1 MWVCRQAN
9 IASKDN
15 CNTVKGRMKT
25 SKMREIKNSM
35 NKIEN
40 KIRLM
45 VAVMAM
51 VLALPMMA
59 QSETADIT
67 KVAEKGSREL
77 SAPTAIE
84 THIQAE
90 ISLITCYPG
99 SRNYELYGHT
109 MIRVQIEGQDLL
121 FNYGIFNF
129 KQKGFIYRFVKG
141 DCDYSLAA
149 YPMQYLTQGYEDR
162 KIVEQVL
169 DLDDAQKVDVISF
182 LWNNVQPEN
191 AVYRYGWAYN
201 NCATKPRDIIENA
214 VGGSLEYGE
223 PKRAEAT
230 FRSIMADY
238 DVNYPW
244 QQFGI
249 DLVLGYDLDH
259 QLDYREQMFSPGILM
274 EAMAGATQERDGKRI
289 PVVKATNIL
298 VAGGDEGAVLGPTPL
313 VLTPMFVFTLLVVI
327 VLVITVKERLGKR
340 HYRWL
345 DSVVF
350 GIYGTI
356 GILVAFLTFVSSH
369 YGTSSNLNIVWLHP
383 LLLLPAILVWV
394 KPMRPLV
401 AIIHVVNALLIVLLA
416 AGWNWLPQ
424 VGNVALLPMAG
435 ISLIRS
441 VNYVIALKRGC
452 VK

>member
-1 MWVCRQAN
+1 M
-9 IASKDN
+9 IKI
-15 CNTVKGRMKT
+15 
-25 SKMREIKNSM
+25 MR
-35 NKIEN
+35 
-40 KIRLM
+40 L
-45 VAVMAM
+45 AMAM
-51 VLALPMMA
+51 IAMALAPQVAA

-67 KVAEKGSREL
+67 KVAEKGSREM
-77 SAPTAIE
+77 SVPTAIE

-90 ISLITCYPG
+90 ISLVTCYPG

-129 KQKGFIYRFVKG
+129 KQSGFIYRFVKG

-169 DLDDAQKVDVISF
+169 DLDDAQKVDIISF

-214 VGGSLEYGE
+214 VGGSLEYGN
-223 PKRAEAT
+223 PKRGEAT
-230 FRSIMADY
+230 FRSIMAHFDK
-238 DVNYPW
+238 NYPW

-249 DLVLGYDLDH
+249 DMVLGYDLDH
-259 QLDYREQMFSPGILM
+259 KLDYREQMFSPIILM
-274 EAMAGATQERDGKRI
+274 EAMADATQERDGKRI

-298 VAGGDEGAVLGPTPL
+298 VEGGDEGAVLGPTPM
-313 VLTPMFVFTLLVVI
+313 VLTPMFVLTLLLVI
-327 VLVITVKERLGKR
+327 VLAVTIKERLGKR

-350 GIYGTI
+350 GVYGLV
-356 GILVAFLTFVSSH
+356 GVLVAFLTFVSSH
-369 YGTSSNLNIVWLHP
+369 YGTSSNLHIVWLHP
-383 LLLLPAILVWV
+383 LLLLPAIMEWI
-394 KPMRPLV
+394 KRMRPLV

-416 AGWNWLPQ
+416 AGWYWLPQ
-424 VGNVALLPMAG
+424 SGNMALVPMAG

>member
-1 MWVCRQAN
+1 
-9 IASKDN
+9 
-15 CNTVKGRMKT
+15 MKI
-25 SKMREIKNSM
+25 MR
-35 NKIEN
+35 
-40 KIRLM
+40 L
-45 VAVMAM
+45 AMAM
-51 VLALPMMA
+51 IAMALAPQVAA

-67 KVAEKGSREL
+67 KVAEKGSREM
-77 SAPTAIE
+77 SVPTAIE

-90 ISLITCYPG
+90 ISLVTCYPG

-129 KQKGFIYRFVKG
+129 KQSGFIYRFVKG

-169 DLDDAQKVDVISF
+169 DLDDAQKVDIISF

-214 VGGSLEYGE
+214 VGGSLEYGN
-223 PKRAEAT
+223 PKRGEAT
-230 FRSIMADY
+230 FRSIMAYFDK
-238 DVNYPW
+238 NYPW

-249 DLVLGYDLDH
+249 DMVLGYDLDH
-259 QLDYREQMFSPGILM
+259 KLDYREQMFSPIILM
-274 EAMAGATQERDGKRI
+274 EAMADATQERDGKRI

-298 VAGGDEGAVLGPTPL
+298 VEGGDEGAVLGPTPM
-313 VLTPMFVFTLLVVI
+313 VLTPMFVLTLLLVI
-327 VLVITVKERLGKR
+327 VLALTIKERLGKR

-350 GIYGTI
+350 GVYGLV
-356 GILVAFLTFVSSH
+356 GVLVAFLTFVSSH
-369 YGTSSNLNIVWLHP
+369 YGTSSNLHIVWLHP
-383 LLLLPAILVWV
+383 LLLLPAIMEWI
-394 KPMRPLV
+394 KRMRPLV
-401 AIIHVVNALLIVLLA
+401 AIIHVVNALLIMLLA
-416 AGWNWLPQ
+416 AGWYWLPQ
-424 VGNVALLPMAG
+424 SGNMALVPMAG

>member
-1 MWVCRQAN
+1 
-9 IASKDN
+9 
-15 CNTVKGRMKT
+15 MK
-25 SKMREIKNSM
+25 KEMMKIMR
-35 NKIEN
+35 
-40 KIRLM
+40 L
-45 VAVMAM
+45 AMAM
-51 VLALPMMA
+51 IAMALAPQVAA

-67 KVAEKGSREL
+67 KVAEKGSREM
-77 SAPTAIE
+77 SVPTTIE

-90 ISLITCYPG
+90 ISLVTCYPG

-129 KQKGFIYRFVKG
+129 KQSGFIYRFVKG

-169 DLDDAQKVDVISF
+169 DLDDAQKVDIISF

-214 VGGSLEYGE
+214 VGGSLEYGN
-223 PKRAEAT
+223 PKRGEAT
-230 FRSIMADY
+230 FRSIMAHFDK
-238 DVNYPW
+238 NYPW

-249 DLVLGYDLDH
+249 DMVLGYDLDH
-259 QLDYREQMFSPGILM
+259 KLDYREQMFSPIILM
-274 EAMAGATQERDGKRI
+274 EAMADATQERDGKRI
-289 PVVKATNIL
+289 AVVKATNIL
-298 VAGGDEGAVLGPTPL
+298 VEGGDEGAVLGPTPM
-313 VLTPMFVFTLLVVI
+313 VLTPMFVLTLLLVI
-327 VLVITVKERLGKR
+327 VLALTIKERLGKR

-350 GIYGTI
+350 GVYGLV
-356 GILVAFLTFVSSH
+356 GVLVAFLTFVSSH
-369 YGTSSNLNIVWLHP
+369 YGTSSNLHIVWLHP
-383 LLLLPAILVWV
+383 LLLLPAIMEWI
-394 KPMRPLV
+394 KRMRPLV

-416 AGWNWLPQ
+416 AGWYWLPQ
-424 VGNVALLPMAG
+424 SGNMALVPMAG

>member
-1 MWVCRQAN
+1 M
-9 IASKDN
+9 IKI
-15 CNTVKGRMKT
+15 
-25 SKMREIKNSM
+25 MR
-35 NKIEN
+35 
-40 KIRLM
+40 L
-45 VAVMAM
+45 AMAM
-51 VLALPMMA
+51 IAMALAPQVAA

-67 KVAEKGSREL
+67 KVAEKGSREM
-77 SAPTAIE
+77 SVPTAIE

-90 ISLITCYPG
+90 ISLVTCYPG

-129 KQKGFIYRFVKG
+129 KQSGFIYRFVKG

-169 DLDDAQKVDVISF
+169 DLDDAQKVDIISF

-214 VGGSLEYGE
+214 VGGSLEYGN
-223 PKRAEAT
+223 PKRGEAT
-230 FRSIMADY
+230 FRSIMAHFDK
-238 DVNYPW
+238 NYPW

-249 DLVLGYDLDH
+249 DMVLGYDLDH
-259 QLDYREQMFSPGILM
+259 KLDYREQMFSPIILM
-274 EAMAGATQERDGKRI
+274 EAMADATQERDGKRI

-298 VAGGDEGAVLGPTPL
+298 VEGGDEGAVLGPTPM
-313 VLTPMFVFTLLVVI
+313 VLTPMFVLTLLLVI
-327 VLVITVKERLGKR
+327 VLALTIKERLSKR

-350 GIYGTI
+350 GVYGLV
-356 GILVAFLTFVSSH
+356 GVLVAFLTFVSSH
-369 YGTSSNLNIVWLHP
+369 YGTSSNLHIVWLHP
-383 LLLLPAILVWV
+383 LLLLPAIMEWI
-394 KPMRPLV
+394 KRMRPLV

-416 AGWNWLPQ
+416 AGWYWLPQ
-424 VGNVALLPMAG
+424 SGNMALVPMAG

>member
-1 MWVCRQAN
+1 
-9 IASKDN
+9 
-15 CNTVKGRMKT
+15 MKI
-25 SKMREIKNSM
+25 MR
-35 NKIEN
+35 
-40 KIRLM
+40 L
-45 VAVMAM
+45 AMAM
-51 VLALPMMA
+51 IAMALAPQVAA

-67 KVAEKGSREL
+67 KVAEKGSREM
-77 SAPTAIE
+77 SVPTAIE

-90 ISLITCYPG
+90 ISLVTCYPG

-129 KQKGFIYRFVKG
+129 KQSGFIYRFVKG

-169 DLDDAQKVDVISF
+169 DLDDAQKVDIISF

-214 VGGSLEYGE
+214 VGGSLEYGN
-223 PKRAEAT
+223 PKRGEAT
-230 FRSIMADY
+230 FRSIMAYFDK
-238 DVNYPW
+238 NYPW

-249 DLVLGYDLDH
+249 DMVLGYDLDH
-259 QLDYREQMFSPGILM
+259 KLDYREQMFSPIILM
-274 EAMAGATQERDGKRI
+274 EAMADATQERDGKRI

-298 VAGGDEGAVLGPTPL
+298 VEGGDEGAVLGPTPM
-313 VLTPMFVFTLLVVI
+313 VLTPMFVLTLLLVI
-327 VLVITVKERLGKR
+327 VLALTIKERLGKR
-340 HYRWL
+340 HCRWL

-350 GIYGTI
+350 GVYGLV
-356 GILVAFLTFVSSH
+356 GVLVAFLTFVSSH
-369 YGTSSNLNIVWLHP
+369 YGTSSNLHIVWLHP
-383 LLLLPAILVWV
+383 LLLLPAIMEWI
-394 KPMRPLV
+394 KRMRPLV

-416 AGWNWLPQ
+416 AGWYWLPQ
-424 VGNVALLPMAG
+424 SGNMALVPMAG

>member
-1 MWVCRQAN
+1 
-9 IASKDN
+9 
-15 CNTVKGRMKT
+15 MKI
-25 SKMREIKNSM
+25 MR
-35 NKIEN
+35 
-40 KIRLM
+40 L
-45 VAVMAM
+45 AMAM
-51 VLALPMMA
+51 IAMALAPQVAA

-67 KVAEKGSREL
+67 KVAEKGSREM
-77 SAPTAIE
+77 SVPTAIE

-90 ISLITCYPG
+90 ISLVTCYPG

-129 KQKGFIYRFVKG
+129 KQSGFIYRFVKG

-169 DLDDAQKVDVISF
+169 DLDDAQKVDIISF

-214 VGGSLEYGE
+214 VGGSLEYGN
-223 PKRAEAT
+223 PKRGEAT
-230 FRSIMADY
+230 FRSIMAYFDK
-238 DVNYPW
+238 NYPW

-249 DLVLGYDLDH
+249 DMVLGYDLDH
-259 QLDYREQMFSPGILM
+259 KLDYREQMFSPIILM
-274 EAMAGATQERDGKRI
+274 EAMADATQERDGKRI

-298 VAGGDEGAVLGPTPL
+298 VEGGDEGAVLGPTPM
-313 VLTPMFVFTLLVVI
+313 VLTPMFVLTLLLVI
-327 VLVITVKERLGKR
+327 VLALTIKERLGKR

-350 GIYGTI
+350 GVYGLV
-356 GILVAFLTFVSSH
+356 GVLVAFLTFVSSH
-369 YGTSSNLNIVWLHP
+369 FGTSSNLHIVWLHP
-383 LLLLPAILVWV
+383 LLLLPAIMEWI
-394 KPMRPLV
+394 KRMRPLV

-416 AGWNWLPQ
+416 AGWYWLPQ
-424 VGNVALLPMAG
+424 SGNMALVPMAS

>member
-1 MWVCRQAN
+1 
-9 IASKDN
+9 
-15 CNTVKGRMKT
+15 MK
-25 SKMREIKNSM
+25 KEMIKIMR
-35 NKIEN
+35 
-40 KIRLM
+40 L
-45 VAVMAM
+45 AMAM
-51 VLALPMMA
+51 IAMALAPQVAA

-67 KVAEKGSREL
+67 KVAEKGSREM
-77 SAPTAIE
+77 SVPTAIE

-90 ISLITCYPG
+90 ISLVTCYPG

-129 KQKGFIYRFVKG
+129 KQSGFIYRFVKG

-169 DLDDAQKVDVISF
+169 DLDDAQKVDIISF

-214 VGGSLEYGE
+214 VGGSLEYGK
-223 PKRAEAT
+223 PKRGEAT
-230 FRSIMADY
+230 FRSIMAHFDK
-238 DVNYPW
+238 NYPW

-249 DLVLGYDLDH
+249 DMVLGYDLDH
-259 QLDYREQMFSPGILM
+259 KLDYREQMFSPIILM
-274 EAMAGATQERDGKRI
+274 EAMADATQERDGKRI

-298 VAGGDEGAVLGPTPL
+298 VEGGDEGAVLGPTPM
-313 VLTPMFVFTLLVVI
+313 VLTPMFVLTLLLVI
-327 VLVITVKERLGKR
+327 VLALTIKERLGKR

-350 GIYGTI
+350 GVYGLV
-356 GILVAFLTFVSSH
+356 GVLVAFLTFVSSH
-369 YGTSSNLNIVWLHP
+369 YGTSSNLHIVWLHP
-383 LLLLPAILVWV
+383 LLLLPAIMEWI
-394 KPMRPLV
+394 KRMRPLV

-416 AGWNWLPQ
+416 AGWYWLPQ
-424 VGNVALLPMAG
+424 SGNMALVPMAG

>member
-1 MWVCRQAN
+1 
-9 IASKDN
+9 
-15 CNTVKGRMKT
+15 
-25 SKMREIKNSM
+25 MR
-35 NKIEN
+35 
-40 KIRLM
+40 L
-45 VAVMAM
+45 AMAM
-51 VLALPMMA
+51 IAMALAPQVAA

-67 KVAEKGSREL
+67 KVAEKGSREM
-77 SAPTAIE
+77 SVPTAIE

-90 ISLITCYPG
+90 ISLVTCYPG

-129 KQKGFIYRFVKG
+129 KQSGFIYRFVKG

-169 DLDDAQKVDVISF
+169 DLDDAQKVDIISF

-214 VGGSLEYGE
+214 VGGSLEYGN
-223 PKRAEAT
+223 PKRGEAT
-230 FRSIMADY
+230 FRSIMAYFDK
-238 DVNYPW
+238 NYPW

-249 DLVLGYDLDH
+249 DMVLGYDLDH
-259 QLDYREQMFSPGILM
+259 KLDYREQMFSPIILM
-274 EAMAGATQERDGKRI
+274 EAMADATQERDGKRI

-298 VAGGDEGAVLGPTPL
+298 VEGGDEGAVLGPTPM
-313 VLTPMFVFTLLVVI
+313 VLTPMFVLTLLLLI
-327 VLVITVKERLGKR
+327 VLALTIKERLGKR

-350 GIYGTI
+350 GVYGLV
-356 GILVAFLTFVSSH
+356 GVLVAFLTFVSSH
-369 YGTSSNLNIVWLHP
+369 YGTSSNLHIVWLHP
-383 LLLLPAILVWV
+383 LLLLPAIMEWI
-394 KPMRPLV
+394 KRMRPLV

-416 AGWNWLPQ
+416 AGWYWLPQ
-424 VGNVALLPMAG
+424 TGNMALVPMAG

>member
-1 MWVCRQAN
+1 
-9 IASKDN
+9 
-15 CNTVKGRMKT
+15 MKI
-25 SKMREIKNSM
+25 MR
-35 NKIEN
+35 
-40 KIRLM
+40 L
-45 VAVMAM
+45 AMAM
-51 VLALPMMA
+51 IAMALAPQVAA

-67 KVAEKGSREL
+67 KVAEKGSREM
-77 SAPTAIE
+77 SVPTAIE

-90 ISLITCYPG
+90 ISLVTCYPG

-129 KQKGFIYRFVKG
+129 KQSGFIYRFVKG

-169 DLDDAQKVDVISF
+169 DLDDAQKVDIISF

-214 VGGSLEYGE
+214 VGGSLEYGK
-223 PKRAEAT
+223 PKRGEAT
-230 FRSIMADY
+230 FRSIMAHFDK
-238 DVNYPW
+238 NYPW

-249 DLVLGYDLDH
+249 DMVLGYDLDH
-259 QLDYREQMFSPGILM
+259 KLDYREQMFSPIILM

-298 VAGGDEGAVLGPTPL
+298 VEGGDEGAVLGPTPM
-313 VLTPMFVFTLLVVI
+313 VLTPMFVLTLLLVI
-327 VLVITVKERLGKR
+327 VLALTIKERLSKR

-350 GIYGTI
+350 GVYGLV
-356 GILVAFLTFVSSH
+356 GVLVAFLTFVSSH
-369 YGTSSNLNIVWLHP
+369 YGTSSNLHIVWLHP
-383 LLLLPAILVWV
+383 LLLLPAIMEWI
-394 KPMRPLV
+394 KRMRPLV

-416 AGWNWLPQ
+416 AGWYWLPQ
-424 VGNVALLPMAG
+424 SGNMALVPMAG

>member
-1 MWVCRQAN
+1 
-9 IASKDN
+9 
-15 CNTVKGRMKT
+15 MK
-25 SKMREIKNSM
+25 KEMMKIMR
-35 NKIEN
+35 
-40 KIRLM
+40 L
-45 VAVMAM
+45 AMAM
-51 VLALPMMA
+51 IAMALAPQVAA

-67 KVAEKGSREL
+67 KVAEKGSREM
-77 SAPTAIE
+77 SVPTAIE

-90 ISLITCYPG
+90 ISLVTCYPG

-129 KQKGFIYRFVKG
+129 KQSGFIYRFVKG

-169 DLDDAQKVDVISF
+169 DLDDAQKVDIISF

-214 VGGSLEYGE
+214 VGGSLEYGN
-223 PKRAEAT
+223 PKRGEAT
-230 FRSIMADY
+230 FRSIMAHFDK
-238 DVNYPW
+238 NYPW

-249 DLVLGYDLDH
+249 DMVLGYDLDH
-259 QLDYREQMFSPGILM
+259 KLDYREQMFSPIILM
-274 EAMAGATQERDGKRI
+274 EAMADATQERDGKRI

-298 VAGGDEGAVLGPTPL
+298 VEGGDEGAVLGPTPM
-313 VLTPMFVFTLLVVI
+313 VLTPMFVLTLLLVI
-327 VLVITVKERLGKR
+327 VLALTIKERLGKR

-350 GIYGTI
+350 GVYGLV
-356 GILVAFLTFVSSH
+356 GVLVAFLTFVSSH
-369 YGTSSNLNIVWLHP
+369 YGTSSNLHIVWLHP
-383 LLLLPAILVWV
+383 LLLLPAIMEWI
-394 KPMRPLV
+394 KRMRPLV

-416 AGWNWLPQ
+416 AGWYWLPQ
-424 VGNVALLPMAG
+424 SGNMALVPMAG

-441 VNYVIALKRGC
+441 VNYVIALKRGF

>member
-1 MWVCRQAN
+1 
-9 IASKDN
+9 
-15 CNTVKGRMKT
+15 
-25 SKMREIKNSM
+25 MR
-35 NKIEN
+35 
-40 KIRLM
+40 L
-45 VAVMAM
+45 AMAM
-51 VLALPMMA
+51 IAMALAPQVAA

-67 KVAEKGSREL
+67 KVAEKGSREM
-77 SAPTAIE
+77 SVPTAIE

-90 ISLITCYPG
+90 ISLVTCYPG

-129 KQKGFIYRFVKG
+129 KQSGFIYRFVKG

-169 DLDDAQKVDVISF
+169 DLDDAQKVDIISF

-214 VGGSLEYGE
+214 VGGSLEYGN
-223 PKRAEAT
+223 PKRGEAT
-230 FRSIMADY
+230 FRSIMAHFDK
-238 DVNYPW
+238 NYPW

-249 DLVLGYDLDH
+249 DMVLGYDLDH
-259 QLDYREQMFSPGILM
+259 KLDYREQMFSPIILM
-274 EAMAGATQERDGKRI
+274 EAMADATQERDGKRI

-298 VAGGDEGAVLGPTPL
+298 VEGGDEGAVLGPTPM
-313 VLTPMFVFTLLVVI
+313 VLTPMFVLTLLLVI
-327 VLVITVKERLGKR
+327 VLALTIKERLSKR

-350 GIYGTI
+350 GVYGLV
-356 GILVAFLTFVSSH
+356 GVLVAFLTFVSSH
-369 YGTSSNLNIVWLHP
+369 YGTSSNLHIVWLHP
-383 LLLLPAILVWV
+383 LLLLPAILEWI
-394 KPMRPLV
+394 KRMRPLV

-416 AGWNWLPQ
+416 AGWYWLPQ
-424 VGNVALLPMAG
+424 SGNMALVPMAG

>member
-1 MWVCRQAN
+1 
-9 IASKDN
+9 
-15 CNTVKGRMKT
+15 MK
-25 SKMREIKNSM
+25 KEMMKIMR
-35 NKIEN
+35 
-40 KIRLM
+40 L
-45 VAVMAM
+45 AMAM
-51 VLALPMMA
+51 IAMALAPQVAA

-67 KVAEKGSREL
+67 KVAEKGSREM
-77 SAPTAIE
+77 SVPTAIE

-90 ISLITCYPG
+90 ISLVTCYPG

-129 KQKGFIYRFVKG
+129 KQSGFIYRFVKG

-169 DLDDAQKVDVISF
+169 DLDDAQKVDIISF

-214 VGGSLEYGE
+214 VGGSLEYGN
-223 PKRAEAT
+223 PKRGEAT
-230 FRSIMADY
+230 FRSIMAHFDK
-238 DVNYPW
+238 NYPW

-249 DLVLGYDLDH
+249 DMVLGYDLDH
-259 QLDYREQMFSPGILM
+259 KLDYREQMFSPIILM
-274 EAMAGATQERDGKRI
+274 EAMADATQERDGKRI
-289 PVVKATNIL
+289 AVVKATNIL
-298 VAGGDEGAVLGPTPL
+298 VEGGDEGAVLGPTPM
-313 VLTPMFVFTLLVVI
+313 VLTPMFVLTLLLVI
-327 VLVITVKERLGKR
+327 VLALTIKERLGKR

-350 GIYGTI
+350 GVYGLV
-356 GILVAFLTFVSSH
+356 GVLVAFLTFVSSH
-369 YGTSSNLNIVWLHP
+369 YGTSSNLHIVWLHP
-383 LLLLPAILVWV
+383 LLLLPAIMEWI
-394 KPMRPLV
+394 KRMRPLV

-416 AGWNWLPQ
+416 AGWYWLPQ
-424 VGNVALLPMAG
+424 SGNMALVPMAG

>member
-1 MWVCRQAN
+1 
-9 IASKDN
+9 
-15 CNTVKGRMKT
+15 MKI
-25 SKMREIKNSM
+25 MR
-35 NKIEN
+35 
-40 KIRLM
+40 L
-45 VAVMAM
+45 AMAM
-51 VLALPMMA
+51 IAMALAPQVAA

-67 KVAEKGSREL
+67 KVAEKGSREM
-77 SAPTAIE
+77 SVPTAIE

-90 ISLITCYPG
+90 ISLVTCYPG

-129 KQKGFIYRFVKG
+129 KQSGFIYRFVKG

-169 DLDDAQKVDVISF
+169 DLDDAQKVDIISF

-214 VGGSLEYGE
+214 VGGSLEYGN
-223 PKRAEAT
+223 PKRGEAT
-230 FRSIMADY
+230 FRSIMAYFDK
-238 DVNYPW
+238 NYPW

-249 DLVLGYDLDH
+249 DMVLGYDLDH
-259 QLDYREQMFSPGILM
+259 KLDYREQMFSPIILM
-274 EAMAGATQERDGKRI
+274 EAMADATQERDGKRI

-298 VAGGDEGAVLGPTPL
+298 VEGGDEGAVLGPTPM
-313 VLTPMFVFTLLVVI
+313 VLTPMFVLTLLLVI
-327 VLVITVKERLGKR
+327 VLAVTIKELLGKR

-350 GIYGTI
+350 GVYGLV
-356 GILVAFLTFVSSH
+356 GVLVAFLTFVSSH
-369 YGTSSNLNIVWLHP
+369 YGTSSNLHIVWLHP
-383 LLLLPAILVWV
+383 LLLLPAIMEWI
-394 KPMRPLV
+394 KRMRPLV

-416 AGWNWLPQ
+416 AGWYWLPQ
-424 VGNVALLPMAG
+424 SGNMALVPMAG

>member
-1 MWVCRQAN
+1 
-9 IASKDN
+9 
-15 CNTVKGRMKT
+15 MKI
-25 SKMREIKNSM
+25 MR
-35 NKIEN
+35 
-40 KIRLM
+40 L
-45 VAVMAM
+45 AMAM
-51 VLALPMMA
+51 IAMALAPQVAA

-67 KVAEKGSREL
+67 KVAEKGSREM
-77 SAPTAIE
+77 SVPTAIE

-90 ISLITCYPG
+90 ISLVTCYPG

-129 KQKGFIYRFVKG
+129 KQSGFIYRFVKG

-169 DLDDAQKVDVISF
+169 DLDDAQKVDIISF

-214 VGGSLEYGE
+214 VGGSLEYGN
-223 PKRAEAT
+223 PKRGEAT
-230 FRSIMADY
+230 FRSIMAYFDK
-238 DVNYPW
+238 NYPW

-249 DLVLGYDLDH
+249 DMVLGYDLDH
-259 QLDYREQMFSPGILM
+259 KLDYREQMFSPIILM
-274 EAMAGATQERDGKRI
+274 EAMADATQERDGKRI

-298 VAGGDEGAVLGPTPL
+298 VEGGDEGAVLGPTPM
-313 VLTPMFVFTLLVVI
+313 VLTPMFVLTLLLVI
-327 VLVITVKERLGKR
+327 VLALTIKERLGKC

-350 GIYGTI
+350 GVYGLV
-356 GILVAFLTFVSSH
+356 GVLVAFLTFVSSH
-369 YGTSSNLNIVWLHP
+369 YGTSSNLHIVWLHP
-383 LLLLPAILVWV
+383 LLLLPAIMEWI
-394 KPMRPLV
+394 KRMRPLV

-416 AGWNWLPQ
+416 AGWYWLPQ
-424 VGNVALLPMAG
+424 SGNMALVPMAG

>member
-1 MWVCRQAN
+1 
-9 IASKDN
+9 
-15 CNTVKGRMKT
+15 MK
-25 SKMREIKNSM
+25 KEMIKIMR
-35 NKIEN
+35 
-40 KIRLM
+40 L
-45 VAVMAM
+45 AMAM
-51 VLALPMMA
+51 IAMALAPQVAA

-67 KVAEKGSREL
+67 KVAEKGSREM
-77 SAPTAIE
+77 SVPTAIE

-90 ISLITCYPG
+90 ISLVTCYPG

-129 KQKGFIYRFVKG
+129 KQSGFIYRFVKG

-169 DLDDAQKVDVISF
+169 DLDDAQKVDIISF

-214 VGGSLEYGE
+214 VGGSLEYGN
-223 PKRAEAT
+223 PKRGEAT
-230 FRSIMADY
+230 FRSIMAYFDK
-238 DVNYPW
+238 NYPW

-249 DLVLGYDLDH
+249 DMVLGYDLDH
-259 QLDYREQMFSPGILM
+259 KLDYREQMFSPIILM
-274 EAMAGATQERDGKRI
+274 EAMADATQERDGKRI

-298 VAGGDEGAVLGPTPL
+298 VEGGDEGAVLGPTPM
-313 VLTPMFVFTLLVVI
+313 VLTPMFVLTLLLLI
-327 VLVITVKERLGKR
+327 VLALTIKERLGKR

-350 GIYGTI
+350 GVYGLV
-356 GILVAFLTFVSSH
+356 GVLVAFLTFVSSH
-369 YGTSSNLNIVWLHP
+369 YGTSSNLHIVWLHP
-383 LLLLPAILVWV
+383 LLLLPAIMEWI
-394 KPMRPLV
+394 KRMRPLV

-416 AGWNWLPQ
+416 AGWYWLPQ
-424 VGNVALLPMAG
+424 SGNMALVPMAG

>member
-1 MWVCRQAN
+1 
-9 IASKDN
+9 
-15 CNTVKGRMKT
+15 MK
-25 SKMREIKNSM
+25 KEMMKIMR
-35 NKIEN
+35 
-40 KIRLM
+40 L
-45 VAVMAM
+45 AMAM
-51 VLALPMMA
+51 IAMALAPQVAA

-67 KVAEKGSREL
+67 KVAEKGSREM
-77 SAPTAIE
+77 SVPTAIE

-90 ISLITCYPG
+90 ISLVTCYPG

-129 KQKGFIYRFVKG
+129 KQSGFIYRFVKG

-169 DLDDAQKVDVISF
+169 DLDDAQKVDIISF

-214 VGGSLEYGE
+214 VGGSLEYGN
-223 PKRAEAT
+223 PKRGEAT
-230 FRSIMADY
+230 FRSIMAYFDK
-238 DVNYPW
+238 NYPW

-249 DLVLGYDLDH
+249 DMVLGYDLDH
-259 QLDYREQMFSPGILM
+259 KLDYREQMFSPIILM
-274 EAMAGATQERDGKRI
+274 EAMADATQERDGKRI

-298 VAGGDEGAVLGPTPL
+298 VEGGDEGAVLGPTPM
-313 VLTPMFVFTLLVVI
+313 VLTPMFVLTLLLLI
-327 VLVITVKERLGKR
+327 VLALTIKERLGKR

-350 GIYGTI
+350 GVYGLV
-356 GILVAFLTFVSSH
+356 GVLVAFLTFVSSH
-369 YGTSSNLNIVWLHP
+369 YGTSSNLHIVWLHP
-383 LLLLPAILVWV
+383 LLLLPAIMEWI
-394 KPMRPLV
+394 KRMRPLV
-401 AIIHVVNALLIVLLA
+401 AIIHVVNALLIVMLA
-416 AGWNWLPQ
+416 AGWYWLPQ
-424 VGNVALLPMAG
+424 SGNMALVPMAG

>member
-1 MWVCRQAN
+1 
-9 IASKDN
+9 
-15 CNTVKGRMKT
+15 MKI
-25 SKMREIKNSM
+25 MR
-35 NKIEN
+35 
-40 KIRLM
+40 L
-45 VAVMAM
+45 AMAM
-51 VLALPMMA
+51 IAMALAPQVAA

-67 KVAEKGSREL
+67 KVAEKGSREM
-77 SAPTAIE
+77 SVPTAIE

-90 ISLITCYPG
+90 ISLVTCYPG

-129 KQKGFIYRFVKG
+129 KQSGFIYRFVKG

-169 DLDDAQKVDVISF
+169 DLDDAQKVDIISF

-214 VGGSLEYGE
+214 VGGSLEYGN
-223 PKRAEAT
+223 PKRGEAT
-230 FRSIMADY
+230 FRSIMAYFDK
-238 DVNYPW
+238 NYPW

-249 DLVLGYDLDH
+249 DMVLGYDLDH
-259 QLDYREQMFSPGILM
+259 KLDYREQMFSPIILM
-274 EAMAGATQERDGKRI
+274 EAMADATQERDGKRI

-298 VAGGDEGAVLGPTPL
+298 VEGGDEGAVLGPTPM
-313 VLTPMFVFTLLVVI
+313 VLTPMFVLTLLLLI
-327 VLVITVKERLGKR
+327 VLALTIKERLSKR

-350 GIYGTI
+350 GVYGLV
-356 GILVAFLTFVSSH
+356 GVLVAFLTFVSSH
-369 YGTSSNLNIVWLHP
+369 YGTSSNLHIVWLHP
-383 LLLLPAILVWV
+383 LLLLPAILEWI
-394 KPMRPLV
+394 KRMRPLV
-401 AIIHVVNALLIVLLA
+401 AIIHVVNALLIMLLA
-416 AGWNWLPQ
+416 AGWYWLPQ
-424 VGNVALLPMAG
+424 SGNMALVPMAG

>member
-1 MWVCRQAN
+1 
-9 IASKDN
+9 
-15 CNTVKGRMKT
+15 MK
-25 SKMREIKNSM
+25 KEMIKIMR
-35 NKIEN
+35 
-40 KIRLM
+40 L
-45 VAVMAM
+45 AMAM
-51 VLALPMMA
+51 IAMALAPQVAA

-67 KVAEKGSREL
+67 KVAEKGSREM
-77 SAPTAIE
+77 SVPTAIE

-90 ISLITCYPG
+90 ISLVTCYPG

-129 KQKGFIYRFVKG
+129 KQSGFIYRFVKG

-169 DLDDAQKVDVISF
+169 DLDDAQKVDIISF

-214 VGGSLEYGE
+214 VGGSLEYGN
-223 PKRAEAT
+223 PKRGEAT
-230 FRSIMADY
+230 FRSIMAHFDK
-238 DVNYPW
+238 NYPW

-249 DLVLGYDLDH
+249 DMVLGYDLDH
-259 QLDYREQMFSPGILM
+259 KLDYREQMFSPIILM
-274 EAMAGATQERDGKRI
+274 EAMADATQERDGKRI

-298 VAGGDEGAVLGPTPL
+298 VEGGDEGAVLGPTPM
-313 VLTPMFVFTLLVVI
+313 VLTPMFVLTLLLVI
-327 VLVITVKERLGKR
+327 VLALTIKERLSKR

-350 GIYGTI
+350 GVYGLV
-356 GILVAFLTFVSSH
+356 GVLVAFLTFVSSH
-369 YGTSSNLNIVWLHP
+369 YGTSSNLHIVWLHP
-383 LLLLPAILVWV
+383 LLLLPAIMEWI
-394 KPMRPLV
+394 KRMRPLV

-416 AGWNWLPQ
+416 AGWYWLPQ
-424 VGNVALLPMAG
+424 SGNMALVPMAG

>member
-1 MWVCRQAN
+1 
-9 IASKDN
+9 
-15 CNTVKGRMKT
+15 MK
-25 SKMREIKNSM
+25 KEMMKIMR
-35 NKIEN
+35 
-40 KIRLM
+40 L
-45 VAVMAM
+45 AMAM
-51 VLALPMMA
+51 IAMALAPQVAA

-67 KVAEKGSREL
+67 KVAEKGSREM
-77 SAPTAIE
+77 SVPTAIE

-90 ISLITCYPG
+90 ISLVTCYPG

-129 KQKGFIYRFVKG
+129 KQSGFIYRFVKG

-169 DLDDAQKVDVISF
+169 DLDDAQKVDIISF

-214 VGGSLEYGE
+214 VGGSLEYGN
-223 PKRAEAT
+223 PKRGEAT
-230 FRSIMADY
+230 FRSIMAFFDK
-238 DVNYPW
+238 NYPW

-249 DLVLGYDLDH
+249 DMVLGYDLDH
-259 QLDYREQMFSPGILM
+259 KLDYREQMFSPIILM
-274 EAMAGATQERDGKRI
+274 EAMADATQERDGKRI

-298 VAGGDEGAVLGPTPL
+298 VEGGDEGAVLGPTPM
-313 VLTPMFVFTLLVVI
+313 VLTPMFVLTLLLLI
-327 VLVITVKERLGKR
+327 VLALTIKERLGKR

-350 GIYGTI
+350 GVYGLV
-356 GILVAFLTFVSSH
+356 GVLVAFLTFVSSH
-369 YGTSSNLNIVWLHP
+369 YGTSSNLHIVWLHP
-383 LLLLPAILVWV
+383 LLLLPAIMEWI
-394 KPMRPLV
+394 KRMRPLV

-416 AGWNWLPQ
+416 AGWYWLPQ
-424 VGNVALLPMAG
+424 SGNMALVPMAG

>member
-1 MWVCRQAN
+1 
-9 IASKDN
+9 
-15 CNTVKGRMKT
+15 MKI
-25 SKMREIKNSM
+25 MR
-35 NKIEN
+35 
-40 KIRLM
+40 L
-45 VAVMAM
+45 AMAM
-51 VLALPMMA
+51 IAMALAPQVAA

-67 KVAEKGSREL
+67 KVAEKGSREM
-77 SAPTAIE
+77 SVPTAIE

-90 ISLITCYPG
+90 ISLVTCYPG

-129 KQKGFIYRFVKG
+129 KQSGFIYRFVKG

-169 DLDDAQKVDVISF
+169 DLDDAQKVDIISF

-214 VGGSLEYGE
+214 VGGSLEYGN
-223 PKRAEAT
+223 PKRGEAT
-230 FRSIMADY
+230 FRSIMAYFDK
-238 DVNYPW
+238 NYPW

-249 DLVLGYDLDH
+249 DMVLGYDLDH
-259 QLDYREQMFSPGILM
+259 KLDYREQMFSPIILM
-274 EAMAGATQERDGKRI
+274 EAMADATQERDGKRI

-298 VAGGDEGAVLGPTPL
+298 VEGGDEGAVLGPTPM
-313 VLTPMFVFTLLVVI
+313 VLTPMFVLTLLLVI
-327 VLVITVKERLGKR
+327 VLALTIKERLGKR

-350 GIYGTI
+350 GVYGLV
-356 GILVAFLTFVSSH
+356 GVLVAFLTFVSSH
-369 YGTSSNLNIVWLHP
+369 YGTSSNLHIVWLHP
-383 LLLLPAILVWV
+383 LLLLPAILEWI
-394 KPMRPLV
+394 KRMRPLV

-416 AGWNWLPQ
+416 AGWYWLPQ
-424 VGNVALLPMAG
+424 TGNMALVPMAG

>member
-1 MWVCRQAN
+1 
-9 IASKDN
+9 
-15 CNTVKGRMKT
+15 MK
-25 SKMREIKNSM
+25 KEMMKIMR
-35 NKIEN
+35 
-40 KIRLM
+40 L
-45 VAVMAM
+45 AMAM
-51 VLALPMMA
+51 IAMALAPQVAA

-67 KVAEKGSREL
+67 KVAEKGSREM
-77 SAPTAIE
+77 SVPTAIE

-90 ISLITCYPG
+90 ISLVTCYPG

-129 KQKGFIYRFVKG
+129 KQSGFIYRFVKG

-169 DLDDAQKVDVISF
+169 DLDDAQKVDIISF
-182 LWNNVQPEN
+182 LWNNVQPDN

-214 VGGSLEYGE
+214 VGGSLEYGN
-223 PKRAEAT
+223 PKRGEAT
-230 FRSIMADY
+230 FRSIMAYFDK
-238 DVNYPW
+238 NYPW

-249 DLVLGYDLDH
+249 DMVLGYDLDH
-259 QLDYREQMFSPGILM
+259 KLDYREQMFSPIILM
-274 EAMAGATQERDGKRI
+274 EAMADATQERDGKRI

-298 VAGGDEGAVLGPTPL
+298 VEGGDEGAVLGPTPM
-313 VLTPMFVFTLLVVI
+313 VLTPMFVLTLLLVI
-327 VLVITVKERLGKR
+327 VLALTIKERLSKR

-350 GIYGTI
+350 GVYGLV
-356 GILVAFLTFVSSH
+356 GVLVAFLTFVSSH
-369 YGTSSNLNIVWLHP
+369 YGTSSNLHIVWLHP
-383 LLLLPAILVWV
+383 LLLLPAIMEWI
-394 KPMRPLV
+394 KRMRPLV

-416 AGWNWLPQ
+416 AGWYWLPQ
-424 VGNVALLPMAG
+424 SGNMALVPMAG

>member
-1 MWVCRQAN
+1 M
-9 IASKDN
+9 
-15 CNTVKGRMKT
+15 MKI
-25 SKMREIKNSM
+25 MRLAM
-35 NKIEN
+35 A
-40 KIRLM
+40 M
-45 VAVMAM
+45 MAM
-51 VLALPMMA
+51 VLAPQVAA

-67 KVAEKGSREL
+67 KVAEKGSREM
-77 SAPTAIE
+77 SVPTAIE

-90 ISLITCYPG
+90 ISLVTCYPG

-129 KQKGFIYRFVKG
+129 KQSGFIYRFVKG

-169 DLDDAQKVDVISF
+169 DLDDAQKVDIISF

-214 VGGSLEYGE
+214 VGGSLEYGN
-223 PKRAEAT
+223 PKRGETT
-230 FRSIMADY
+230 FRSIMAYFDK
-238 DVNYPW
+238 NYPW

-249 DLVLGYDLDH
+249 DMVLGYDLDH
-259 QLDYREQMFSPGILM
+259 KLDYREQMFSPIILM
-274 EAMAGATQERDGKRI
+274 EAMAEATQERDGKRI
-289 PVVKATNIL
+289 PVVKASNIL
-298 VAGGDEGAVLGPTPL
+298 VEGGDEGAVLGPTPM
-313 VLTPMFVFTLLVVI
+313 VLTPMFVLTLLLVI
-327 VLVITVKERLGKR
+327 VIALTIKERLGKR

-350 GIYGTI
+350 GVYGLV
-356 GILVAFLTFVSSH
+356 GVLVAFLTFVSSH
-369 YGTSSNLNIVWLHP
+369 YGTSSNLHIVWLHP
-383 LLLLPAILVWV
+383 LLLLPAIMEWI
-394 KPMRPLV
+394 KKMRPLV

-416 AGWNWLPQ
+416 AGWYWLPQ
-424 VGNVALLPMAG
+424 TGNVALVPMAG

>member
-1 MWVCRQAN
+1 
-9 IASKDN
+9 
-15 CNTVKGRMKT
+15 MKI
-25 SKMREIKNSM
+25 MR
-35 NKIEN
+35 
-40 KIRLM
+40 L
-45 VAVMAM
+45 AMAM
-51 VLALPMMA
+51 IAMALAPQVAA

-67 KVAEKGSREL
+67 KVAEKGSREM
-77 SAPTAIE
+77 SVPTAIE

-90 ISLITCYPG
+90 ISLVTCYPG

-129 KQKGFIYRFVKG
+129 KQSGFIYRFVKG

-169 DLDDAQKVDVISF
+169 DLDDAQKVDIISF

-214 VGGSLEYGE
+214 VGGSLEYGN
-223 PKRAEAT
+223 PKRGEAT
-230 FRSIMADY
+230 FRSIMAHFDK
-238 DVNYPW
+238 NYPW

-249 DLVLGYDLDH
+249 DMVLGYDLDH
-259 QLDYREQMFSPGILM
+259 KLDYREQMFSPIILM
-274 EAMAGATQERDGKRI
+274 EAMADATQERDGKRI

-298 VAGGDEGAVLGPTPL
+298 VEGGDEGAVLGPTPM
-313 VLTPMFVFTLLVVI
+313 VLTPMFVLTLLLVI
-327 VLVITVKERLGKR
+327 VLALTIKERLGKR

-350 GIYGTI
+350 GVYGLV
-356 GILVAFLTFVSSH
+356 GVLVAFLTFVSSH
-369 YGTSSNLNIVWLHP
+369 YGTSSNLHIVWLHP
-383 LLLLPAILVWV
+383 LLLLPAIMEWI
-394 KPMRPLV
+394 KRMRPLV

-416 AGWNWLPQ
+416 AGWYWLPQ
-424 VGNVALLPMAG
+424 SGNMALVPMAG

>member
-1 MWVCRQAN
+1 
-9 IASKDN
+9 
-15 CNTVKGRMKT
+15 MK
-25 SKMREIKNSM
+25 KEMIKIMR
-35 NKIEN
+35 
-40 KIRLM
+40 L
-45 VAVMAM
+45 AMAM
-51 VLALPMMA
+51 IAMALAPQVAA

-67 KVAEKGSREL
+67 KVAEKGSREM
-77 SAPTAIE
+77 SVPTAIE

-90 ISLITCYPG
+90 ISLVTCYPG

-129 KQKGFIYRFVKG
+129 KQSGFIYRFVKG

-169 DLDDAQKVDVISF
+169 DLDDAQKVDIISF

-214 VGGSLEYGE
+214 VGGSLEYGN
-223 PKRAEAT
+223 PKRGEAT
-230 FRSIMADY
+230 FRSIMAFFDK
-238 DVNYPW
+238 NYPW

-249 DLVLGYDLDH
+249 DMVLGYDLDH
-259 QLDYREQMFSPGILM
+259 KLDYREQMFSPIILM
-274 EAMAGATQERDGKRI
+274 EAMAEATQERDGKRI

-298 VAGGDEGAVLGPTPL
+298 VEGGDEGAVLGPTPM
-313 VLTPMFVFTLLVVI
+313 VLTPMFVLTLLLVI
-327 VLVITVKERLGKR
+327 VLALTIKERLSKR

-350 GIYGTI
+350 GVYGLV
-356 GILVAFLTFVSSH
+356 GVLVAFLTFVSSH
-369 YGTSSNLNIVWLHP
+369 YGTSSNLHIVWLHP
-383 LLLLPAILVWV
+383 LLLLPAIMEWI
-394 KPMRPLV
+394 KRMRPLV

-416 AGWNWLPQ
+416 AGWYWLPQ
-424 VGNVALLPMAG
+424 SGNMALVPMAG

>member
-1 MWVCRQAN
+1 
-9 IASKDN
+9 
-15 CNTVKGRMKT
+15 
-25 SKMREIKNSM
+25 MR
-35 NKIEN
+35 
-40 KIRLM
+40 L
-45 VAVMAM
+45 AMAM
-51 VLALPMMA
+51 IAMALAPLVAA

-67 KVAEKGSREL
+67 KVAEKGSREM
-77 SAPTAIE
+77 SVPTAIE
-84 THIQAE
+84 THIEAE
-90 ISLITCYPG
+90 ISLVTCYPG

-129 KQKGFIYRFVKG
+129 KQSGFIYRFVKG

-169 DLDDAQKVDVISF
+169 DLDDAQKVDIISF

-214 VGGSLEYGE
+214 VGGSLEYGN
-223 PKRAEAT
+223 PKRGEAT
-230 FRSIMADY
+230 FRSIMAYFDK
-238 DVNYPW
+238 NYPW

-249 DLVLGYDLDH
+249 DMVLGYDLDH
-259 QLDYREQMFSPGILM
+259 KLDYREQMFSPIILM
-274 EAMAGATQERDGKRI
+274 EAMADATQERDGKRI

-298 VAGGDEGAVLGPTPL
+298 VEGGDEGAVLGPTPM
-313 VLTPMFVFTLLVVI
+313 VLTPMFVLTLLLVI
-327 VLVITVKERLGKR
+327 VLALTIKERLGKR

-350 GIYGTI
+350 GVYGLV
-356 GILVAFLTFVSSH
+356 GVLVAFLTFVSSH
-369 YGTSSNLNIVWLHP
+369 YGTSSNLHIVWLHP
-383 LLLLPAILVWV
+383 LLLLPAIMEWI
-394 KPMRPLV
+394 KRMRPLV

-416 AGWNWLPQ
+416 AGWYWLPQ
-424 VGNVALLPMAG
+424 SGNMALVPMAG

>member
-1 MWVCRQAN
+1 
-9 IASKDN
+9 
-15 CNTVKGRMKT
+15 
-25 SKMREIKNSM
+25 MR
-35 NKIEN
+35 
-40 KIRLM
+40 L
-45 VAVMAM
+45 AMAM
-51 VLALPMMA
+51 IAMALAPQVAA

-67 KVAEKGSREL
+67 KVAEKGSREM
-77 SAPTAIE
+77 SVPTAIE

-90 ISLITCYPG
+90 ISLVTCYPG

-129 KQKGFIYRFVKG
+129 KQSGFIYRFVKG

-169 DLDDAQKVDVISF
+169 DLDDAQKVDIISF

-214 VGGSLEYGE
+214 VGGSLEYGN
-223 PKRAEAT
+223 PKRGEAT
-230 FRSIMADY
+230 FRSIMAHFDK
-238 DVNYPW
+238 NYPW

-249 DLVLGYDLDH
+249 DMVLGYDLDH
-259 QLDYREQMFSPGILM
+259 KLDYREQMFSPIILM
-274 EAMAGATQERDGKRI
+274 EAMADATQERDGKRI

-298 VAGGDEGAVLGPTPL
+298 VEGGDEGAVLGPTPM
-313 VLTPMFVFTLLVVI
+313 VLTPMFVLTLLLLI
-327 VLVITVKERLGKR
+327 VLALTIKERLGKR

-350 GIYGTI
+350 GVYGLV
-356 GILVAFLTFVSSH
+356 GVLVAFLTFVSSH
-369 YGTSSNLNIVWLHP
+369 YGTSSNLHIVWLHP
-383 LLLLPAILVWV
+383 LLLLPAIMEWI
-394 KPMRPLV
+394 KRMRPLV

-416 AGWNWLPQ
+416 AGWYWLPQ
-424 VGNVALLPMAG
+424 SGNMALVPMAG

>member
-1 MWVCRQAN
+1 
-9 IASKDN
+9 
-15 CNTVKGRMKT
+15 MKI
-25 SKMREIKNSM
+25 MR
-35 NKIEN
+35 
-40 KIRLM
+40 L
-45 VAVMAM
+45 AMAM
-51 VLALPMMA
+51 IAMALAPQVAA

-67 KVAEKGSREL
+67 KVAEKGSREM
-77 SAPTAIE
+77 SVPTAIE

-90 ISLITCYPG
+90 ISLVTCYPG

-129 KQKGFIYRFVKG
+129 KQSGFIYRFVKG

-169 DLDDAQKVDVISF
+169 DLDDAQKVDIISF

-214 VGGSLEYGE
+214 VGGSLEYGN
-223 PKRAEAT
+223 PKRGEAT
-230 FRSIMADY
+230 FRSIMAYFDK
-238 DVNYPW
+238 NYPW

-249 DLVLGYDLDH
+249 DMVLGYDLDH
-259 QLDYREQMFSPGILM
+259 KLDYREQMFSPIILM
-274 EAMAGATQERDGKRI
+274 EAMADATQERDGKRI

-298 VAGGDEGAVLGPTPL
+298 VEGGDEGAVLGPTPV
-313 VLTPMFVFTLLVVI
+313 VLTPMFVLTLLLVI
-327 VLVITVKERLGKR
+327 VLALTIKERLGKR

-350 GIYGTI
+350 GVYGLV
-356 GILVAFLTFVSSH
+356 GVLVAFLTFVSSH
-369 YGTSSNLNIVWLHP
+369 YGTSSNLHIVWLHP
-383 LLLLPAILVWV
+383 LLLLPAIMEWI
-394 KPMRPLV
+394 KRMRPLV

-416 AGWNWLPQ
+416 AGWYWLPQ
-424 VGNVALLPMAG
+424 SGNMALVPMAG